1 MSLRRHGDLP
11 QPPFSELQGGL
22 MKKLTKYFFEGL
34 IFLVPVIVT
43 VYVIYLL
50 FTKVDGL
57 LKFKV
62 PGLGFVV
69 TIATITAIGFAASHL
84 LTRRLVAV
92 FDRSVRRLPLVR
104 MIYTSVKDLTGAF
117 VGEKKR
123 FDKPVLVRLSP
134 VSNIQFIGFVTSE
147 NLDMYGLPESVAVY
161 LPQSYNFAGN
171 LVIVPRD
178 QVVPLS
184 AESGQVMAFIVSGGV
199 TGQDTA

>member
-1 MSLRRHGDLP
+1 
-11 QPPFSELQGGL
+11 

-34 IFLVPVIVT
+34 IFLVPTLVT
-43 VYVIYLL
+43 GYAIY
-50 FTKVDGL
+50 FIFAKVDGL
-57 LKFKV
+57 FRFDI

-69 TIATITAIGFAASHL
+69 TIATIIAIGFAASNL

-92 FDRSVRRLPLVR
+92 VDRTVRRLPLVR

-134 VSNIQFIGFVTSE
+134 GSEVQFIGFLTAESLE
-147 NLDMYGLPESVAVY
+147 KIGLPESVAVY
-161 LPQSYNFAGN
+161 LPMSYNFAGN
-171 LVIVPRD
+171 LIIVPKE
-178 QVVPLS
+178 QVTPLQ

-199 TGQDTA
+199 AGQDSEG